1 MIVTVLT
8 PTFNRDGGGWL
19 NNLYKSL
26 QKQTIKNFEWLLV
39 DDGSTDDTKNKVK
52 EMKEKAGFP
61 MRYIYKE
68 NGGKHT
74 ALNVG
79 VKHITSELTFIVD
92 SDDTLVPN
100 AIETILQYHKKYSGR
115 KDLCGYSFLRRF
127 PNGRINGKPFE
138 SDEKVGTYIE
148 CRINADDT
156 QADKAEVFY
165 TKCLKEFPFPEYR
178 KEKFLGED
186 IVWIRMA
193 LKYKMVHIN
202 KAIYVSNYLEDG
214 LTKNRRKNNI
224 HSPYGCMERAK
235 EFMRPELKLKYRL
248 KGAVQYLVYG
258 KFAGEKYLIAKIPY
272 KGLAMCV
279 ALPSML
285 VYYRWSKNK

>member
-8 PTFNRDGGGWL
+8 PTFNRGGGSL
-19 NNLYKSL
+19 NNLYQSL
-26 QKQTIKNFEWLLV
+26 QKQTIKDFEWLLV
-39 DDGSTDDTKNKVK
+39 DDGSTDDTKNIAE
-52 EMKEKAGFP
+52 EMRKKAEFP

-79 VKHITSELTFIVD
+79 VKQITSELTFIVD
-92 SDDTLVPN
+92 SDDTLVPD
-100 AIETILQYHKKYSGR
+100 AIETILQYHKKYGER

-127 PNGRINGKPFE
+127 PDGKINGKPFE
-138 SDEKVGTYIE
+138 PDEKVGTYIE

-165 TKCLKEFPFPEYR
+165 TRCLKEFPFPEYR
-178 KEKFLGED
+178 NEKFLGED
-186 IVWIRMA
+186 LVWIRMA
-193 LKYKMVHIN
+193 LKYQMVHIN
-202 KAIYVSNYLEDG
+202 RAIYVGNYLEDG

-224 HSPYGCMERAK
+224 RSPHGCMERAK

-248 KGAVQYLVYG
+248 KGAIQYLVYG
-258 KFAGEKYLIAKIPY
+258 KFAGEKQLIAKAPY
-272 KGLAMCV
+272 KGLAVCA

-285 VYYRWSKNK
+285 VYHRWSKSI

>member
-8 PTFNRDGGGWL
+8 PTFNRGGSL
-19 NNLYKSL
+19 NNLYQSL
-26 QKQTIKNFEWLLV
+26 QKQTIKDFEWLLV
-39 DDGSTDDTKNKVK
+39 DDGSTDDTKKIAE
-52 EMKEKAGFP
+52 EMRKKAEFP

-79 VKHITSELTFIVD
+79 VKQITSELTFIVD
-92 SDDTLVPN
+92 SDDTLVPD
-100 AIETILQYHKKYSGR
+100 AIETILQYHKKYKER

-127 PNGRINGKPFE
+127 PDGNINGKPFE
-138 SDEKVGTYIE
+138 PDEKVGTYIE

-165 TKCLKEFPFPEYR
+165 TRCLKEFPFPEYR
-178 KEKFLGED
+178 NEKFLGED
-186 IVWIRMA
+186 LVWIRMA
-193 LKYKMVHIN
+193 MKYQMVHIN
-202 KAIYVSNYLEDG
+202 RAIYVGNYLEDG

-224 HSPYGCMERAK
+224 RSPYGCMERAK

-258 KFAGEKYLIAKIPY
+258 KFAGEKQLIAKAPY
-272 KGLAMCV
+272 KGLAVCV

-285 VYYRWSKNK
+285 VYHRWSKSV

>member
-8 PTFNRDGGGWL
+8 PTFNRGGSL
-19 NNLYKSL
+19 NNLYQSL
-26 QKQTIKNFEWLLV
+26 QKQTIKDFEWLLV
-39 DDGSTDDTKNKVK
+39 DDGSTDDTKNIAE
-52 EMKEKAGFP
+52 EMRKKAEFP

-79 VKHITSELTFIVD
+79 VKQITSELTFIVD
-92 SDDTLVPN
+92 SDDTLVPD
-100 AIETILQYHKKYSGR
+100 AIETILQYHKKYKER

-127 PNGRINGKPFE
+127 PDGNINGKPFE
-138 SDEKVGTYIE
+138 PDEKVGTYIE

-165 TKCLKEFPFPEYR
+165 TRCLKEFPFPEYR
-178 KEKFLGED
+178 NEKFLGED
-186 IVWIRMA
+186 LVWIRMA
-193 LKYKMVHIN
+193 MKYQMVHIN
-202 KAIYVSNYLEDG
+202 RAIYVGNYLEDG

-224 HSPYGCMERAK
+224 RSPYGCMERAK
-235 EFMRPELKLKYRL
+235 EFMQPELKLKYRL

-258 KFAGEKYLIAKIPY
+258 KFAGEKQLIAKAPY
-272 KGLAMCV
+272 KGLAVCV

-285 VYYRWSKNK
+285 VYHRWSKSV

>member
-8 PTFNRDGGGWL
+8 PTFNRGGSL
-19 NNLYKSL
+19 NNLYQSL
-26 QKQTIKNFEWLLV
+26 QKQTIKDFEWLLV
-39 DDGSTDDTKNKVK
+39 DDGSTDDTKNIAE
-52 EMKEKAGFP
+52 EMRKKAEFP

-79 VKHITSELTFIVD
+79 VKQITAELTFIVD
-92 SDDTLVPN
+92 SDDTLVPD
-100 AIETILQYHKKYSGR
+100 AIETILQYHKKYKER

-127 PNGRINGKPFE
+127 PDGNINGKPFE
-138 SDEKVGTYIE
+138 PDEKVGTYIE

-165 TKCLKEFPFPEYR
+165 TRCLKEFPFPEYR
-178 KEKFLGED
+178 NEKFLGED
-186 IVWIRMA
+186 LVWIRMA
-193 LKYKMVHIN
+193 MKYQMVHIN
-202 KAIYVSNYLEDG
+202 RAIYVGNYLEDG

-224 HSPYGCMERAK
+224 RSPYGCMERAK

-258 KFAGEKYLIAKIPY
+258 KFAGEKQLIAKAPY
-272 KGLAMCV
+272 KGLAVCV

-285 VYYRWSKNK
+285 VYHRWSKSV

>member
-8 PTFNRDGGGWL
+8 PTFNRGGGSL
-19 NNLYKSL
+19 NNLYQSL
-26 QKQTIKNFEWLLV
+26 QKQTIKDFEWLLV
-39 DDGSTDDTKNKVK
+39 DDGSTDDTKNIAE
-52 EMKEKAGFP
+52 EMRKKAEFP

-79 VKHITSELTFIVD
+79 VKQITSELTFIVD
-92 SDDTLVPN
+92 SDDTLVPD
-100 AIETILQYHKKYSGR
+100 AIETILRYHKKYGEK

-127 PNGRINGKPFE
+127 PDGKINGKPFE
-138 SDEKVGTYIE
+138 PDEKVGTYIQ

-156 QADKAEVFY
+156 QADKSEVFY
-165 TKCLKEFPFPEYR
+165 TRCLKEFPFPEYR
-178 KEKFLGED
+178 NEKFLGED
-186 IVWIRMA
+186 LVWIRMA
-193 LKYKMVHIN
+193 MKYQMVHIN
-202 KAIYVSNYLEDG
+202 RAIYVGNYLEDG

-224 HSPYGCMERAK
+224 RSPYGCMERAK

-258 KFAGEKYLIAKIPY
+258 KFAGEKQLIAKAPY
-272 KGLAMCV
+272 KGLAVCV

-285 VYYRWSKNK
+285 VYHRWSKSI

>member
-8 PTFNRDGGGWL
+8 PTFNRGGSL
-19 NNLYKSL
+19 NNLYQSL
-26 QKQTIKNFEWLLV
+26 QKQTIKDFEWLLV
-39 DDGSTDDTKNKVK
+39 DDGSTDDTKNIAE
-52 EMKEKAGFP
+52 EMRKKAEFP

-79 VKHITSELTFIVD
+79 VKQITSELTFIVD
-92 SDDTLVPN
+92 SDDTLVPD
-100 AIETILQYHKKYSGR
+100 AIETILQYHKKYGER

-127 PNGRINGKPFE
+127 PDGKINGKPFE
-138 SDEKVGTYIE
+138 PDEKVGTYIE

-165 TKCLKEFPFPEYR
+165 TRCLKEFPFPEYR
-178 KEKFLGED
+178 NEKFLGED
-186 IVWIRMA
+186 LVWIRMA
-193 LKYKMVHIN
+193 LKYQMVHIN
-202 KAIYVSNYLEDG
+202 RAIYVGNYLEDG

-224 HSPYGCMERAK
+224 RSPHGCMERAK

-248 KGAVQYLVYG
+248 KGAIQYLVYG
-258 KFAGEKYLIAKIPY
+258 KFAGEKQLIAKAPY
-272 KGLAMCV
+272 KGLAVCE

-285 VYYRWSKNK
+285 VYHRWSKSI

>member
-8 PTFNRDGGGWL
+8 PTFNRGGSL
-19 NNLYKSL
+19 NNLYQSL
-26 QKQTIKNFEWLLV
+26 QKQTIKDFEWLLV
-39 DDGSTDDTKNKVK
+39 DDGSTDDTKNIAE
-52 EMKEKAGFP
+52 EMRKKAEFP

-79 VKHITSELTFIVD
+79 VKQITSELTFIVD
-92 SDDTLVPN
+92 SDDTLVPD
-100 AIETILQYHKKYSGR
+100 AIETILQYHKKYKER

-127 PNGRINGKPFE
+127 PDGNINGKPFE

-165 TKCLKEFPFPEYR
+165 TRCLKEFPFPEYR
-178 KEKFLGED
+178 NEKFLGED
-186 IVWIRMA
+186 LVWIRMA
-193 LKYKMVHIN
+193 MKYQMVHIN
-202 KAIYVSNYLEDG
+202 RAIYVGNYLEDG

-224 HSPYGCMERAK
+224 RSPYGCMERAK

-258 KFAGEKYLIAKIPY
+258 KFAGEKQLIAKAPY
-272 KGLAMCV
+272 KGLAVCV

-285 VYYRWSKNK
+285 VYHRWSKSV

>member
-8 PTFNRDGGGWL
+8 PTFNRESSL
-19 NNLYKSL
+19 NNLYQSL
-26 QKQTIKNFEWLLV
+26 QKQTIKDFEWLLV
-39 DDGSTDDTKNKVK
+39 DDGSTDDTKYVAS
-52 EMKEKAGFP
+52 EMQKKTTFP
-61 MRYIYKE
+61 MQYIYKE

-79 VKHITSELTFIVD
+79 VRQITSELTFIVD
-92 SDDTLVPN
+92 SDDTLVPD
-100 AIETILQYHKKYSGR
+100 AIETIIQYHKEYRER

-127 PNGRINGKPFE
+127 PDGKINGKPFE
-138 SDEKVGTYIE
+138 PDEKVGTYIE

-156 QADKAEVFY
+156 KADKAEVFY
-165 TKCLKEFPFPEYR
+165 TKCLKEYPFPEYR
-178 KEKFLGED
+178 NEKFLGED

-193 LKYKMVHIN
+193 LKYQMVHIN
-202 KAIYVSNYLEDG
+202 RAIYVGNYLEDG

-224 HSPYGCMERAK
+224 CSPYGCMERAK

-258 KFAGEKYLIAKIPY
+258 KFAREKQLIVKAPY
-272 KGLAMCV
+272 KWLTVCAT
-279 ALPSML
+279 LPSML
-285 VYYRWSKNK
+285 IYRKWSKSI

>member
-8 PTFNRDGGGWL
+8 PTFNRGGAL
-19 NNLYKSL
+19 NNLYQSL
-26 QKQTIKNFEWLLV
+26 QKQTIKDFEWLLV
-39 DDGSTDDTKNKVK
+39 DDGSTDDTKNIAE
-52 EMKEKAGFP
+52 EMRKKAEFP

-79 VKHITSELTFIVD
+79 VKQITSELTFIVD
-92 SDDTLVPN
+92 SDDTLVPD
-100 AIETILQYHKKYSGR
+100 AIETILQYHKKYKER

-127 PNGRINGKPFE
+127 PDGNINGKPFE
-138 SDEKVGTYIE
+138 PDEKVGTYIE

-165 TKCLKEFPFPEYR
+165 TRCLKEFPFPEYR
-178 KEKFLGED
+178 NEKFLGED
-186 IVWIRMA
+186 LVWIRMA
-193 LKYKMVHIN
+193 MKYQMVHIN
-202 KAIYVSNYLEDG
+202 RAIYVGNYLEDG

-224 HSPYGCMERAK
+224 RSPYGCMERAK

-258 KFAGEKYLIAKIPY
+258 KFAGEKQIIAKAPY
-272 KGLAMCV
+272 KGLAVCV

-285 VYYRWSKNK
+285 VYHRWSKSV

>member
-8 PTFNRDGGGWL
+8 PTFNRGGGSL
-19 NNLYKSL
+19 NNLYQSL
-26 QKQTIKNFEWLLV
+26 QKQTIKDFEWLLV
-39 DDGSTDDTKNKVK
+39 DDGSTDDTKNIAE
-52 EMKEKAGFP
+52 EMRKKAEFP

-79 VKHITSELTFIVD
+79 VKQITSELTFIVD
-92 SDDTLVPN
+92 SDDTLVPD
-100 AIETILQYHKKYSGR
+100 AIETILRYHKKYGEK
-115 KDLCGYSFLRRF
+115 KDLCGYSFLRRL
-127 PNGRINGKPFE
+127 PDGKINGKPFE
-138 SDEKVGTYIE
+138 PDEKVGTYIQ

-156 QADKAEVFY
+156 QADKSEVFY
-165 TKCLKEFPFPEYR
+165 TRCLKEFPFPEYR
-178 KEKFLGED
+178 NEKFLGED
-186 IVWIRMA
+186 LVWIRMA
-193 LKYKMVHIN
+193 MKYQMVHIN
-202 KAIYVSNYLEDG
+202 RAIYVGNYLEDG

-224 HSPYGCMERAK
+224 RSPYGCMERAK

-258 KFAGEKYLIAKIPY
+258 KFAGEKQLIAKAPY
-272 KGLAMCV
+272 KGLAVCV

-285 VYYRWSKNK
+285 VYHRWSKSI

>member
-8 PTFNRDGGGWL
+8 PTFNRGGAL
-19 NNLYKSL
+19 NNLYQSL
-26 QKQTIKNFEWLLV
+26 QKQTIKDFEWLLV
-39 DDGSTDDTKNKVK
+39 DDGSTDDTKNIAE
-52 EMKEKAGFP
+52 EMRKKAEFP

-79 VKHITSELTFIVD
+79 VKQITSELTFIVD
-92 SDDTLVPN
+92 SDDTLVPD
-100 AIETILQYHKKYSGR
+100 AIETILQYHKKYKER

-127 PNGRINGKPFE
+127 PDGNINGKPFE
-138 SDEKVGTYIE
+138 PDEKVGTYIE

-165 TKCLKEFPFPEYR
+165 TRCLKEFPFPEYR
-178 KEKFLGED
+178 NEKFLGED
-186 IVWIRMA
+186 LVWIRMA
-193 LKYKMVHIN
+193 MKYQMVHIN
-202 KAIYVSNYLEDG
+202 RAIYVGNYLEDG

-224 HSPYGCMERAK
+224 RSPYGCMERAK

-258 KFAGEKYLIAKIPY
+258 KFAGEKQLIAKAPY
-272 KGLAMCV
+272 KGLAVCV

-285 VYYRWSKNK
+285 VYHRWSKSV

>member
-8 PTFNRDGGGWL
+8 PTFNRGGSL
-19 NNLYKSL
+19 SNLYQSL
-26 QKQTIKNFEWLLV
+26 QKQTIKDFEWLLV
-39 DDGSTDDTKNKVK
+39 DDGSTDDTKNIAE
-52 EMKEKAGFP
+52 EMRKKAEFP

-79 VKHITSELTFIVD
+79 VKQITSELTFIVD
-92 SDDTLVPN
+92 SDDTLVPD
-100 AIETILQYHKKYSGR
+100 AIETILQYHKKYKER

-127 PNGRINGKPFE
+127 PDGNINGKPFE
-138 SDEKVGTYIE
+138 PDEKVGTYIE

-165 TKCLKEFPFPEYR
+165 TRCLKEFPFPEYR
-178 KEKFLGED
+178 NEKFLGED
-186 IVWIRMA
+186 LVWIRMA
-193 LKYKMVHIN
+193 MKYQMVHIN
-202 KAIYVSNYLEDG
+202 RAIYVGNYLEDG

-224 HSPYGCMERAK
+224 RSPYGCMERAK

-258 KFAGEKYLIAKIPY
+258 KFAGEKQLIAKAPY
-272 KGLAMCV
+272 KGLAVCV

-285 VYYRWSKNK
+285 VYHRWSKSV

>member
-8 PTFNRDGGGWL
+8 PTFNRGGSL
-19 NNLYKSL
+19 NNLYQSL
-26 QKQTIKNFEWLLV
+26 QKQTIKDFEWLLV
-39 DDGSTDDTKNKVK
+39 DDGSTDDTKNIAE
-52 EMKEKAGFP
+52 EMREKAEFP

-79 VKHITSELTFIVD
+79 VKQITSELTFIVD
-92 SDDTLVPN
+92 SDDTLVPD
-100 AIETILQYHKKYSGR
+100 AIETILQYHKKYGKK

-127 PNGRINGKPFE
+127 PDGKINGKPFE
-138 SDEKVGTYIE
+138 PDEKVGTYIQ

-156 QADKAEVFY
+156 QADKSEVFY
-165 TKCLKEFPFPEYR
+165 TRCLKEFPFPEYR
-178 KEKFLGED
+178 NEKFLGED
-186 IVWIRMA
+186 LVWIRMA
-193 LKYKMVHIN
+193 MKYQMVHIN
-202 KAIYVSNYLEDG
+202 RAIYVGNYLEDG

-224 HSPYGCMERAK
+224 RSPYGCMERAK

-258 KFAGEKYLIAKIPY
+258 KFAGEKQLIAKAPY
-272 KGLAMCV
+272 KGLAVCV

-285 VYYRWSKNK
+285 VYHRWSKSI

>member
-8 PTFNRDGGGWL
+8 PTFNRGGSL
-19 NNLYKSL
+19 NNLYQSL
-26 QKQTIKNFEWLLV
+26 QKQTIKDFEWLLV
-39 DDGSTDDTKNKVK
+39 DDGSTDDTKNIAE
-52 EMKEKAGFP
+52 EMRKKAEFP

-79 VKHITSELTFIVD
+79 VKQITSELTFIVD
-92 SDDTLVPN
+92 SDDTLVPD
-100 AIETILQYHKKYSGR
+100 AIETILQYHKKYKER

-127 PNGRINGKPFE
+127 PDGNINGKPFE
-138 SDEKVGTYIE
+138 PDEKVGTYIE

-165 TKCLKEFPFPEYR
+165 TRCLKEFPFPEYR
-178 KEKFLGED
+178 NEKFLGED
-186 IVWIRMA
+186 LVWIRMA
-193 LKYKMVHIN
+193 MKYQMVHIN
-202 KAIYVSNYLEDG
+202 RAIYVSNYLEDG

-224 HSPYGCMERAK
+224 RSPYGCMERAK

-258 KFAGEKYLIAKIPY
+258 KFAGEKQLIAKAPY
-272 KGLAMCV
+272 KGLAVCV

-285 VYYRWSKNK
+285 VYHRWSKSV

>member
-8 PTFNRDGGGWL
+8 PTFNRGGSL
-19 NNLYKSL
+19 NNLYQSL
-26 QKQTIKNFEWLLV
+26 QKQTIKDFEWLLV
-39 DDGSTDDTKNKVK
+39 DDGSTDDTKNIAE
-52 EMKEKAGFP
+52 EMRKKAEFP

-79 VKHITSELTFIVD
+79 VKQITSELTFIVD
-92 SDDTLVPN
+92 SDDTLVPD
-100 AIETILQYHKKYSGR
+100 AIETILRYHKKYGEK
-115 KDLCGYSFLRRF
+115 KDLCGYSFLRRL
-127 PNGRINGKPFE
+127 PDGKINGKPFE
-138 SDEKVGTYIE
+138 PDEKVGTYIQ

-156 QADKAEVFY
+156 QADKSEVFY
-165 TKCLKEFPFPEYR
+165 TRCLKEFPFPEYR
-178 KEKFLGED
+178 NEKFLGED
-186 IVWIRMA
+186 LVWIRMA
-193 LKYKMVHIN
+193 MKYQMVHIN
-202 KAIYVSNYLEDG
+202 RAIYVGNYLEDG

-224 HSPYGCMERAK
+224 RSPYGCMERAK

-258 KFAGEKYLIAKIPY
+258 KFAGEKQLIAKAPY
-272 KGLAMCV
+272 KGLAVCV

-285 VYYRWSKNK
+285 VYHRWSKSI

>member
-8 PTFNRDGGGWL
+8 PTFNRGGSL
-19 NNLYKSL
+19 NNLYQSL
-26 QKQTIKNFEWLLV
+26 QKQTIKDFEWLLV
-39 DDGSTDDTKNKVK
+39 DDGSTDDTKNIAE
-52 EMKEKAGFP
+52 EMRKKAEFP

-79 VKHITSELTFIVD
+79 VKQITSELAFIVD
-92 SDDTLVPN
+92 SDDTLVPD
-100 AIETILQYHKKYSGR
+100 AIETILQYHKKYKER

-127 PNGRINGKPFE
+127 PDGNINGKPFE
-138 SDEKVGTYIE
+138 PDEKVGTYIE

-165 TKCLKEFPFPEYR
+165 TRCLKEFPFPEYR
-178 KEKFLGED
+178 NEKFLGED
-186 IVWIRMA
+186 LVWIRMA
-193 LKYKMVHIN
+193 MKYQMVHIN
-202 KAIYVSNYLEDG
+202 RAIYVGNYLEDG

-224 HSPYGCMERAK
+224 RSPYGCMERAK

-258 KFAGEKYLIAKIPY
+258 KFAGEKQLIAKAPY
-272 KGLAMCV
+272 KGLAVCV

-285 VYYRWSKNK
+285 VYHRWSKSV